1 MIYLDNAA
9 TTALDEKCLDII
21 REYNVERF
29 YNPSALYRKAM
40 ESANAIKQARNS
52 IAKSLGVKGEEII
65 FTASGSEADNI
76 ALLCSVR
83 AKSGKVIIGSSEH
96 SAVYNT
102 ALELKVR
109 GYDVVFAPCD
119 KYGRTDVGQLEKLI
133 DNTVVLVS
141 VMHVCNETGALN
153 DLSAI
158 SKIIKAKAPRAIFH
172 SDGVQAYGKISVN
185 LKSLG
190 VDLYSISGHKI
201 HAPKGIGAL
210 YCRSGL
216 YLRTFVFGGGQE
228 NNVRSATENLPSI
241 VAFGYLAEKN
251 LSSLTDNYKKTTEL
265 RDYLYQKLTDNF
277 ENVKINTDLLHSS
290 PYVFSFALNSARG
303 EVLVHCLEDRGI
315 IVGTGSACN
324 SQKSTKRIPAALG
337 IEGDYA
343 QGMLRVSFNEN
354 NTKDDIDAFIDAL
367 AQSLEELIKYQNKS
381 SNKDDCILSRL
392 KLR

>member
-119 KYGRTDVGQLEKLI
+119 KFGRTDVGELEKLI
-133 DNTVVLVS
+133 DNTVVLIS

-172 SDGVQAYGKISVN
+172 SDGVQAYGKIPLN

-241 VAFGYLAEKN
+241 VAFGYLAEKI
-251 LSSLTDNYKKTTEL
+251 LPSLTDNYKKTKEL

-277 ENVKINTDLLHSS
+277 ENVKINTDLQHSS

>member
-9 TTALDEKCLDII
+9 TTALDEKCLDLI

-29 YNPSALYRKAM
+29 YNPSALYGKAL
-40 ESANAIKQARNS
+40 ESANAVKRARNQ
-52 IAKSLGVKGEEII
+52 IAKTLGVKGEEII

-76 ALLCSVR
+76 ALLCSIR
-83 AKSGKVIIGSSEH
+83 AKSGKVIVGSSEH

-109 GYDVVFAPCD
+109 GYDVIFAPCD
-119 KYGRTDVGQLEKLI
+119 KYGRTDLAALEKLL

-141 VMHVCNETGALN
+141 IMHVCNETGALN
-153 DLSAI
+153 DLAAI
-158 SKIIKAKAPRAIFH
+158 SKMIKAKAPRAVFH
-172 SDGVQAYGKISVN
+172 SDGVQAYGKILVN

-190 VDLYSISGHKI
+190 VDLYSISGHKV

-241 VAFGYLAEKN
+241 VAFGSVAESN
-251 LSSLTDNYKKTTEL
+251 FPYIASNYAKIKDV
-265 RDYLYQKLTDNF
+265 RDYLLDMLRENF
-277 ENVKINTDLLHSS
+277 ENIKINTDPEHSS
-290 PYVFSFALNSARG
+290 PYVISFALNSARG
-303 EVLVHCLEDRGI
+303 EVLVHCLEDRGV

-337 IEGDYA
+337 IEADFA
-343 QGMLRVSFNEN
+343 QGMLRVSFNEK
-354 NTKDDIDAFIDAL
+354 NTKDDVDAFIEAL
-367 AQSLEELIKYQNKS
+367 KSALEELIKYQNKS
-381 SNKDDCILSRL
+381 ANKDDCILTRL